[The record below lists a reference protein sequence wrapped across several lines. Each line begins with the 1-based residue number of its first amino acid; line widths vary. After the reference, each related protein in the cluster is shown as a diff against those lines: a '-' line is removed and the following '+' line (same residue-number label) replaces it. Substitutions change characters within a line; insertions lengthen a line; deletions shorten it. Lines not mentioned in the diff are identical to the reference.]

1 MQKMRAE
8 QAKESRDITALT
20 REFTQKL
27 SLVEG
32 QLKEAV
38 KVYIYKKIVLYN
50 CFTRYFE
57 NEKYKYSTQDM
68 FHK

>member
-38 KVYIYKKIVLYN
+38 KV
-50 CFTRYFE
+50 FTY
-57 NEKYKYSTQDM
+57 
-68 FHK
+68 